1 MSATIVEMEE
11 YCRKLF
17 SLTEVGYRGE
27 RLRLLKLINGDA
39 FFALK
44 EWPSVTKD
52 GVFPK
57 TTFICQHT
65 CPPTFSCWYV
75 FVHVKNNGKM
85 QKLSRDSNRTP
96 KSGNQI

>member
-44 EWPSVTKD
+44 EWTSVTKTLFFRKPLSD
-52 GVFPK
+52 VNTLVLLLFLVG
-57 TTFICQHT
+57 TFLFMLKIMERNLI
-65 CPPTFSCWYV
+65 Y
-75 FVHVKNNGKM
+75 NN
-85 QKLSRDSNRTP
+85 R
-96 KSGNQI
+96 